1 MSAYVNTEAV
11 AEQTF
16 LNGLMAR
23 LNRRKTLI
31 VVVTFVMFLL
41 LVIGIE
47 MLPKSYRGVA
57 SVAIEGQTP
66 TAGLQAGDV
75 MRDMP
80 FDEQTLGT
88 ELAILQARELLVDT
102 INKTGLINKPEFNP
116 SIRPSWLGQIE
127 SNLRQSFARFLPQ
140 QPEPLISPTDQM
152 MADTVDTLRTHVAF
166 TPIPHSRVIN
176 ITVTARDSVL
186 AAQIANTIAD
196 LYLSNHLDYKQSA
209 SRDARKFLEARIGE
223 LQVDANT
230 KTKALED
237 YRISHGLT
245 VAMSATLVQEQVSGL
260 STQLQAAIA
269 RLATLQ
275 GQLTAARHSNPE
287 ELAAALASPT
297 IQRLREQEATYAAE
311 RGRLAS
317 AYGPESQVLSRVNA
331 QLAGVRQQIALEA
344 TRNVQ
349 SLPAAVAAEQ
359 ANVNNLTKQLNDLR
373 AQAQI
378 TDESRAKLATLQDDA
393 TTARTVYTD
402 YLTRLRN
409 IDASMAYSATNVRV
423 ISHAAPPMHPSFP
436 NYLIMW
442 PASLVLSFGVAS
454 MLGYATSR
462 PKGII
467 GTAELEATYN
477 LAALGMIPIRT
488 VRTEAMFR
496 SAIGQLTNRLLFL
509 PETRPKSI
517 LITSALPQE
526 GKTTTSY
533 ALAEEAQARGLR
545 VMLVDADM
553 VSARVRRP
561 HTSATRIGL
570 SDVLRGTAALED
582 ATHGTSDGYT
592 MLPAGSPRG
601 QPTML
606 MAMPSLPET
615 MKRLTATYDLVIVD
629 APPIL
634 VGGAC
639 EMLSRAVEATVML
652 AKWRSTAPE
661 TIAVALKQVDLSRVV
676 GMVLTMVDP
685 NGIMSYGQADSV
697 IFSKSLT
704 RYYQPAAR

>member
-1 MSAYVNTEAV
+1 MSAYVNEAM

-16 LNGLMAR
+16 LSGLLGR
-23 LNRRKTLI
+23 LHRRKALI
-31 VVVTFVMFLL
+31 ISVTLL
-41 LVIGIE
+41 LFVLMVVAIE
-47 MLPKSYRGVA
+47 MLPKSYRAVA

-88 ELAILQARELLVDT
+88 EVAILQSRELLVDT
-102 INKTGLINKPEFNP
+102 INKLGLINKPEFNP
-116 SIRPSWLGQIE
+116 DIRQSWLGQAQA
-127 SNLRQSFARFLPQ
+127 NLRQSFARWLPQ
-140 QPEPLISPTDQM
+140 EPELEISATDKM
-152 MADTVDTLRTHVAF
+152 MADTVDTLRTHVTL
-166 TPIPHSRVIN
+166 TPIPHSRVIS
-176 ITVTARDSVL
+176 IGVTAHDNAL
-186 AAQIANTIAD
+186 AARIANSIAD
-196 LYLSNHLDYKQSA
+196 LYLSNHLDYKQAA
-209 SRDARKFLEARIGE
+209 SRDARKFLETRIGE
-223 LQVDANT
+223 LQKDAT
-230 KTKALED
+230 QKTSALED

-275 GQLTAARHSNPE
+275 GQLTAAKHSNPE
-287 ELAAALASPT
+287 QLSAALTSPT
-297 IQRLREQEATYAAE
+297 IQRLREQEGTYAAE
-311 RGRLAS
+311 RARLAAS
-317 AYGPESQVLSRVNA
+317 YGQNSTVLSRVDA
-331 QLAGVRQQIALEA
+331 QLAGVRGQIALEA
-344 TRNVQ
+344 ARNVQ

-359 ANVNNLTKQLNDLR
+359 ANVNNLTKQLDNLKS
-373 AQAQI
+373 QAQT
-378 TDESRAKLATLQDDA
+378 TDESRARLATLQDDA

-423 ISHAAPPMHPSFP
+423 ISHAAPAIHPSFP
-436 NYLIMW
+436 NYMVML
-442 PASLVLSFGVAS
+442 PASFVLSFTIAGL
-454 MLGYATSR
+454 LGYSMSR
-462 PKGII
+462 SRGII
-467 GTAELEATYN
+467 GTADIEATYN

-488 VRTEAMFR
+488 LRTEALFR
-496 SAIGQLTNRLLFL
+496 SSIGQLVNRLLFL
-509 PETRPKSI
+509 PENRPKSI

-582 ATHGTSDGYT
+582 ATHGTTDGYT
-592 MLPAGSPRG
+592 MMSAGSPRG

-606 MAMPSLPET
+606 MAMPSLSET
-615 MKRLTATYDLVIVD
+615 MNRLTTTYDLVIVD
-629 APPIL
+629 APPVL

-639 EMLSRAVEATVML
+639 EMLSRSVDATVML

-661 TIAVALKQVDLSRVV
+661 TIAVALKQVDLRRVV

-685 NGIMSYGQADSV
+685 SGIMQYGQADSV

-704 RYYQPAAR
+704 RYYQSHR

>member
-1 MSAYVNTEAV
+1 MSGYVNEAM

-16 LNGLMAR
+16 LSGLLGR
-23 LNRRKTLI
+23 LHRRKALI
-31 VVVTFVMFLL
+31 IAVTLL
-41 LVIGIE
+41 LFVLLVFGTE
-47 MLPKSYRGVA
+47 MLPKSYRATA

-80 FDEQTLGT
+80 FDDQTLGT
-88 ELAILQARELLVDT
+88 ELAILQSRELLIDT
-102 INKTGLINKPEFNP
+102 INKTGLVNKPEFNP
-116 SIRPSWLGQIE
+116 SIRPSWLGQVE
-127 SNLRQSFARFLPQ
+127 SNLRQSFARWLPQ
-140 QPEPLISPTDQM
+140 QEETAISPTDKM
-152 MADTVDTLRTHVAF
+152 MADTVDTLRTHITLAPV
-166 TPIPHSRVIN
+166 PHSRVIN
-176 ITVTARDSVL
+176 IAVTARDNAL
-186 AAQIANTIAD
+186 AAKVANTLAD

-209 SRDARKFLEARIGE
+209 SRDARKFLETRIGE
-223 LQVDANT
+223 LQKDAT
-230 KTKALED
+230 QKTSALED

-260 STQLQAAIA
+260 STQLQAAQA

-275 GQLTAARHSNPE
+275 GQLSAARRSNPE
-287 ELAAALASPT
+287 ELTAALSSPT

-311 RGRLAS
+311 RARLAAS
-317 AYGPESQVLSRVNA
+317 YGQDSTVLMRVNA

-344 TRNVQ
+344 ARNVQ
-349 SLPAAVAAEQ
+349 SLPAAVNAEQ
-359 ANVNNLTKQLNDLR
+359 ANVANLTKQLDGLR
-373 AQAQI
+373 GQAQT
-378 TDESRAKLATLQDDA
+378 TDEARAKLATLQDDA

-423 ISHAAPPMHPSFP
+423 ISHAAPATRPSFP
-436 NYLIMW
+436 NYIIMW
-442 PASLVLSFGVAS
+442 PASFVLSLSVAGL
-454 MLGYATSR
+454 LGYATSR
-462 PKGII
+462 ERGII
-467 GTAELEATYN
+467 GTADIEATYN
-477 LAALGMIPIRT
+477 LAALGMIPLRMA
-488 VRTEAMFR
+488 RTEHMFR

-509 PETRPKSI
+509 PDKRPKSI

-553 VSARVRRP
+553 VSARVRP

-570 SDVLRGTAALED
+570 SDVLRGTAAIED
-582 ATHGTSDGYT
+582 VTHGTPDGYQ
-592 MLPAGSPRG
+592 MLPAGRPRG
-601 QPTML
+601 QPTSL
-606 MAMPSLPET
+606 MAMPSLGET
-615 MKRLTATYDLVIVD
+615 MNRLTATYDLVIVD

-634 VGGAC
+634 VGGSC
-639 EMLSRAVEATVML
+639 EMLTRSVDATVIL

-661 TIAVALKQVDLSRVV
+661 TIAVALKQVDLSRVA

-685 NGIMSYGQADSV
+685 SGIMQYGQADSV

-704 RYYQPAAR
+704 RYYEPPTRLG